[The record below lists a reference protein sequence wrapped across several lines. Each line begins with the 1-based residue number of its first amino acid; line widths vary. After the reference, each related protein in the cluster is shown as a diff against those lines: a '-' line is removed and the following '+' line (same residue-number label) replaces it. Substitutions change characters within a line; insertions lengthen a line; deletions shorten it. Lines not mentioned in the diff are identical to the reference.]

1 MAAFVFPGQG
11 SQYVG
16 MGKDLYNDFPICRK
30 IFDFANELLEIDLKK
45 ICFDGPEE
53 SLRQTENT
61 QPALFVHSLAIFEVV
76 KEHYNNIEC
85 AAGHSLGEYS
95 ALTASSVFNFVDGLK
110 IVRLRGKL
118 MQESGKQNPGT
129 MAAII
134 GLPIEKIMEI
144 CYNLKDTGVVQPA
157 NFNSPGQIVISG
169 DVNAVRKAIELAKQ
183 NGAKLAKELVV
194 SGAFHSPLM
203 NYAYENIAIELEK
216 LKMFEP
222 KFPVYSNVT
231 GDKFQSLDQIRTLLI
246 EQIIRP
252 VRWQQIIEKMIEN
265 GITTFI
271 EIGAGKVLTG
281 LIKRINPNVNVF
293 NIGTSDELKRFLE
306 NGKNN

>member
-1 MAAFVFPGQG
+1 MAALVFPGQG
-11 SQYVG
+11 SQFVG
-16 MGKDLYNDFPICRK
+16 MGKDLYNDFSVCK
-30 IFDFANELLEIDLKK
+30 NIFDLANQLLGIDLKK
-45 ICFDGPEE
+45 ICFEGPEE
-53 SLRQTENT
+53 LLKQTENT
-61 QPALFVHSLAIFEVV
+61 QPALFVHSLAIFEVI
-76 KEHYNNIEC
+76 KEYYKNIEC

-95 ALTASSVFNFVDGLK
+95 ALTAAGVFNFEDGLK

-118 MQESGKQNPGT
+118 MQESGNQNPGT
-129 MAAII
+129 MAAIV
-134 GLPIEKIMEI
+134 GLSTEKIIEI
-144 CYNLKDTGVVQPA
+144 CNSLKDTGVVQPA

-169 DVNAVRKAIELAKQ
+169 DLNAVRKAIELAKQ

-203 NYAYENIAIELEK
+203 NHAYENIARELEK
-216 LKMFEP
+216 MNMSEP

-231 GDKFQSLDQIRTLLI
+231 GDKFQSIEQIRTLLI
-246 EQIIRP
+246 EQIVSP

-281 LIKRINPNVNVF
+281 LIKRINPNVNVI
-293 NIGTSDELKRFLE
+293 NIGTSEELKGFLE